1 MFIEQLKLLSFKGFS
16 DFTLNLLPFTC
27 LVGLN
32 SKGKTSVLQAIGLL
46 HDIFVF
52 AFGAR
57 ERPGFVNPQWDS
69 DPSYGLNRM
78 SFGDP
83 DAVWL
88 HKRTSESC
96 KISATFSGQVE
107 VILEIAG
114 RNRYKLD
121 VNIAGNS
128 IKEQIAQPANRQVIE
143 DIFALRPTYVPPV
156 GAVSPSEDFIVYPIL
171 KERLDRGRQSECWR
185 SHLYWLWN
193 DGDKTS
199 FDDIVHLVQQYL
211 PEAKIL
217 PPRMTHEH
225 PPKVLVEFEE
235 EGTTFDVSASGGGM
249 RTLLNLAAALHFL
262 QSGCILCDEPDS
274 HLHSTLQRAVARMLL
289 DFSEENGRQVIVASH
304 APDFIAEVPVQ
315 SLVWIDRSQTA
326 GVRCN
331 QLGQVL
337 VDLGAI
343 AKADAVRA
351 CGADKILLVE
361 GGLDQEVLRRLM
373 ALARKRDLWLDAKV
387 LIAKLPSG
395 KGDKAHLRVFRD
407 LLRETLRMDPMI
419 ACVTDNDYELA
430 NAAVSGNQDDDG
442 PLVLAI
448 GRKEVEN
455 YLLDPPVIATA
466 AAAAAARRRT
476 ARTGEPVTAPDVS
489 QVKETSAAIMQDDE
503 IKARVKYQVVWRYRQ
518 SLSSKLDEATR
529 GRQADEWFDER
540 WRQEEWRTN
549 NCPGKL
555 VLRKLREWCQSQF
568 GLTLT
573 DKLLIENLPACPQD
587 IADIATRLD
596 AYFYGSRTG
605 E

>member
-1 MFIEQLKLLSFKGFS
+1 
-16 DFTLNLLPFTC
+16 
-27 LVGLN
+27 
-32 SKGKTSVLQAIGLL
+32 
-46 HDIFVF
+46 
-52 AFGAR
+52 
-57 ERPGFVNPQWDS
+57 
-69 DPSYGLNRM
+69 M

-88 HKRTSESC
+88 HKRTSEPC
-96 KISATFSGQVE
+96 RISATFSDQVE
-107 VILEIAG
+107 VTVEIAG

-121 VNIAGNS
+121 VTVAGNS
-128 IKEQIAQPANRQVIE
+128 VKRTLDQPANRQVIE

-156 GAVSPSEDFIVYPIL
+156 GAVSPSEDFIHHPQMQQQM
-171 KERLDRGRQSECWR
+171 DRGRHSECWR

-193 DGDKTS
+193 DGNKAS
-199 FDDIVHLVQQYL
+199 FDEVVGMVQQYL

-217 PPRMTHEH
+217 PPRLTHGQ
-225 PPKVLVEFEE
+225 PPQVLVEFEE

-249 RTLLNLAAALHFL
+249 RTVLNLAAVLRFSR
-262 QSGCILCDEPDS
+262 SGCILCDEPDS
-274 HLHSTLQRAVARMLL
+274 HLHPTLQRAVARMLM
-289 DFSEENGRQVIVASH
+289 DFSEENDRQVLVATH
-304 APDFIAEVPVQ
+304 APDFIAEVPANAI
-315 SLVWIDRSQTA
+315 VWIDRMQTA

-351 CGADKILLVE
+351 CGVDKILFVE
-361 GGLDQEVLRRLM
+361 GDLDQGVLSR
-373 ALARKRDLWLDAKV
+373 
-387 LIAKLPSG
+387 LIAMAGKRSPWTDPNALIARLPSG
-395 KGDKAHLRVFRD
+395 KGHKVHLRVFRD
-407 LLRETLRMDPMI
+407 LLRETLKMDLKI

-455 YLLDPPVIATA
+455 YLLDPRVIATA

-518 SLSSKLDEATR
+518 SLSSELDEATR

-573 DKLLIENLPACPQD
+573 DKLLIESLSACPHD

-596 AYFYGSRTG
+596 AYFYGSTTG